1 MPVLRMSVVALIVIW
16 AALCAAAQ
24 EKQEK
29 EVKHVPIKHTSA
41 ASGQEMFM
49 TYCAV
54 CHGKDAKGDGP
65 AARALNKQPA
75 DLTRLAAKNG
85 GKYPSDRVSQTIR
98 GEVEVPAHGTREM
111 PMWGNLFYQMSQGHQ
126 AEVQLRVANLNQYIQ
141 SLQAPK

>member
-1 MPVLRMSVVALIVIW
+1 MSLLRVSVVALIVIW
-16 AALCAAAQ
+16 AALYSAAQ
-24 EKQEK
+24 EG
-29 EVKHVPIKHTSA
+29 VKHVPIKRTSA

-85 GKYPSDRVSQTIR
+85 GKYPSERVSQTIR

-111 PMWGNLFYQMSQGHQ
+111 PMWGNLFYQMTQGHQ
-126 AEVQLRVANLNQYIQ
+126 AEVQLRIANLNQYIQ
-141 SLQAPK
+141 SLQAQK